1 MTKDLRENTL
11 DNIAPRFGSDLDG
24 TIEKNPRHSTAML
37 RVFRLRPVQRW
48 PEDWMRDCPRYF
60 LSGPKWTRSLSISLV
75 VFLAFAILI
84 SLTTHAFPQDGR
96 IVVGSKNFMENKLLA
111 EIFAQLIEAR
121 TDLIVERRLGL
132 AGTQVCFEALRTG
145 AIDLYPEYTGTGLVS
160 ILQYPPTGD
169 PRTALNTVR
178 SEFLKRWNLWW
189 LNPLGFENSYALAVP
204 RAQAHGRS
212 LRTISDLAKV
222 SSSLKAG
229 VGFEFLKRPDGLP
242 GLKAQYGLTFQHVQV
257 MQQSLKYQAAA
268 AGEIDVLDVY
278 TTDGRLSVY
287 DFVVLEDDQHFFPPY
302 EAAGLVRGSTL
313 EQHPELGAVLGLLS
327 NAFDAKTMRQLNYR
341 LQEGGE
347 SVEVVARDALASLG
361 LFATDESKAGSPPN
375 REGLFSYLW
384 SNRSS
389 LMNRTFEHLTLAGL
403 ALGLGILLAV
413 PLGLILERHPTVA
426 EPIIRAIGLTQ
437 TIPSIALLAFMIP
450 VFGIGMLPAVMALWL
465 YSLFP
470 IVRNTYSGLRDA
482 APQAVESARALGMT
496 EWQILYWVR
505 LPLAAPVIM
514 AGVRTAGVIT
524 VGTTTL
530 AAFIGAGGL
539 GVPIV
544 AGLQM
549 ANTTVILSG
558 ALPAAALALMIDGSL
573 SKVENWVKPRG
584 LEL

>member
-1 MTKDLRENTL
+1 MRKALRENTL

-24 TIEKNPRHSTAML
+24 TIEKNPRYSTAIL
-37 RVFRLRPVQRW
+37 RVFRLRPIQRW
-48 PEDWMRDCPRYF
+48 PEDWMRDCPSYF
-60 LSGPKWTRSLSISLV
+60 LSGPKWGRSLSLRLAA
-75 VFLAFAILI
+75 FLAFAMLMWLGTPVF
-84 SLTTHAFPQDGR
+84 SQDGR

-160 ILQYPPTGD
+160 ILQHPPTGD
-169 PRTALNTVR
+169 PRIALNTVR

-204 RAQAHGRS
+204 RAQTHEQS

-229 VGFEFLKRPDGLP
+229 VGYEFLKRPDGLP
-242 GLKAQYGLTFQHVQV
+242 GLETQYGLTFQHVQA

-302 EAAGLVRGSTL
+302 EAAGLLRGSTL
-313 EQHPELGAVLGLLS
+313 KQHPELGAVLGLLS

-347 SVEVVARDALASLG
+347 PVKVVAHDALASLG
-361 LFATDESKAGSPPN
+361 LFATDESIAGPTPN
-375 REGLFSYLW
+375 REGFFSYLW

-389 LMNRTFEHLTLAGL
+389 LMTRTFEHLTLAGL

-413 PLGLILERHPTVA
+413 PLGLILERLPTVA
-426 EPIIRAIGLTQ
+426 EPVIRAIGLTQ

-470 IVRNTYSGLRDA
+470 ILRNTYSGLRDA

-496 EWQILYWVR
+496 EWQIHYWVR

-584 LEL
+584 LQL

>member
-1 MTKDLRENTL
+1 MTK
-11 DNIAPRFGSDLDG
+11 FG
-24 TIEKNPRHSTAML
+24 
-37 RVFRLRPVQRW
+37 
-48 PEDWMRDCPRYF
+48 
-60 LSGPKWTRSLSISLV
+60 RSLLISLV
-75 VFLAFAILI
+75 VFLTFAMLI
-84 SLTTHAFPQDGR
+84 WLGTPVFSQDGR

-132 AGTQVCFEALRTG
+132 AGTQVCFEALRAG

-212 LRTISDLAKV
+212 LRTISDLAKI

-242 GLKAQYGLTFQHVQV
+242 GLNAQYGLTFQHVQA

-302 EAAGLVRGSTL
+302 EAAGLLRGSTL

-347 SVEVVARDALASLG
+347 PVEVVARDALASLG
-361 LFATDESKAGSPPN
+361 LFATDESKAGPTPR

-389 LMNRTFEHLTLAGL
+389 LMTRTVEHLTLAGL

-413 PLGLILERHPTVA
+413 PLGLFLERHPTTA
-426 EPIIRAIGLTQ
+426 EPIIRGIGLTQ

-470 IVRNTYSGLRDA
+470 ILRNTYSGLRDA

-573 SKVENWVKPRG
+573 SKVENWVRPRG

>member
-1 MTKDLRENTL
+1 MTKGLHSVC
-11 DNIAPRFGSDLDG
+11 FGAL
-24 TIEKNPRHSTAML
+24 
-37 RVFRLRPVQRW
+37 VFFVL
-48 PEDWMRDCPRYF
+48 
-60 LSGPKWTRSLSISLV
+60 LSSP
-75 VFLAFAILI
+75 
-84 SLTTHAFPQDGR
+84 AFPQGDR

-121 TDLIVERRLGL
+121 TDLSVERRLGL

-160 ILQYPPTGD
+160 ILRQPPTGD
-169 PRTALNTVR
+169 PRTALTAVR
-178 SEFLKRWNLWW
+178 AEFLKRWDVWW
-189 LNPLGFENSYALAVP
+189 LNPLGFDNSYALAVP
-204 RAQAHGRS
+204 RSLTAGTP
-212 LRTISDLAKV
+212 LRTISDLAEIAP
-222 SSSLKAG
+222 SLTAG
-229 VGFEFLKRPDGLP
+229 LGYEFINRPDGLP
-242 GLKAQYGLTFQHVQV
+242 GLQTRYGLTFQRVQA

-278 TTDGRLSVY
+278 TTDGRLAEY
-287 DFVVLEDDQHFFPPY
+287 DFVVLEDDLRFFPPY
-302 EAAGLVRGSTL
+302 EASGLIRGSTL
-313 EQHPELGAVLGLLS
+313 AQHPELGGVLGLLT
-327 NAFDAKTMRQLNYR
+327 NAFDDKTMRQLNYR

-347 SVEVVARDALASLG
+347 PLEVVARDALSALHLFVTEDAETQPVSHQEG
-361 LFATDESKAGSPPN
+361 LFA
-375 REGLFSYLW
+375 YLW
-384 SNRSS
+384 SK
-389 LMNRTFEHLTLAGL
+389 RTDLGGRIIEHLTLAGL

-413 PLGLILERHPTVA
+413 PLGLLLERHQAIA
-426 EPIIRAIGLTQ
+426 EPVIRGIGLTQ

-450 VFGIGMLPAVMALWL
+450 VFGIGMLPAVIALWI

-482 APQAVESARALGMT
+482 APQAVDSARALGMT
-496 EWQILYWVR
+496 EWQILHWVR

-558 ALPAAALALMIDGSL
+558 ALPAAALALMIDGFL
-573 SKVENWVKPRG
+573 SRVETWVRPRG
-584 LEL
+584 VQP

>member
-11 DNIAPRFGSDLDG
+11 DNIAPRFGSDLDR

>member
-1 MTKDLRENTL
+1 MIL
-11 DNIAPRFGSDLDG
+11 
-24 TIEKNPRHSTAML
+24 ML
-37 RVFRLRPVQRW
+37 LLPLPAFSQ
-48 PEDWMRDCPRYF
+48 ED
-60 LSGPKWTRSLSISLV
+60 
-75 VFLAFAILI
+75 
-84 SLTTHAFPQDGR
+84 R

-121 TDLIVERRLGL
+121 TNLSVERRLGL

-160 ILQYPPTGD
+160 ILKQPPTGD
-169 PRTALNTVR
+169 PRTALNVVR
-178 SEFLKRWNLWW
+178 AEFLQRWDLWW
-189 LNPLGFENSYALAVP
+189 LNPLGFENAYALAVP
-204 RAQAHGRS
+204 RSRTAGIP
-212 LRTISDLAKV
+212 LRTISDLVKIAP
-222 SSSLKAG
+222 SLTG
-229 VGFEFLKRPDGLP
+229 GFGYEFINRPDGLP
-242 GLKAQYGLTFQHVQV
+242 GLEIRYGLAFQRVQA

-278 TTDGRLSVY
+278 TTDGRLAKY
-287 DFVVLEDDQHFFPPY
+287 DFVVLEDDLHFFPPY
-302 EAAGLVRGSTL
+302 EASGLIRGSTL
-313 EQHPELGAVLGLLS
+313 AEHPELGAILGLLTH
-327 NAFDAKTMRQLNYR
+327 AFDAETMRQLNYR

-347 SVEVVARDALASLG
+347 PLDVVARDALSALHLFASDAAGTRPVSHQEG
-361 LFATDESKAGSPPN
+361 LFAYMWSKRTDLGG
-375 REGLFSYLW
+375 RII
-384 SNRSS
+384 
-389 LMNRTFEHLTLAGL
+389 EHLTLAGL

-413 PLGLILERHPTVA
+413 PLGLLLERQQAIA
-426 EPIIRAIGLTQ
+426 EPVIRGIGLTQ

-450 VFGIGMLPAVMALWL
+450 VFGIGMLPAMIALWM

-482 APQAVESARALGMT
+482 APQAVEAARALGMT
-496 EWQILYWVR
+496 EWQILHWVR

-514 AGVRTAGVIT
+514 AGIRTAGVIT

-558 ALPAAALALMIDGSL
+558 ALPAAALALVIDGVL
-573 SKVENWVKPRG
+573 GQVETWLKPRG
-584 LEL
+584 IQP

>member
-1 MTKDLRENTL
+1 MRNETRLFSRCLATIGVLTL
-11 DNIAPRFGSDLDG
+11 SMI
-24 TIEKNPRHSTAML
+24 
-37 RVFRLRPVQRW
+37 
-48 PEDWMRDCPRYF
+48 
-60 LSGPKWTRSLSISLV
+60 
-75 VFLAFAILI
+75 LAT
-84 SLTTHAFPQDGR
+84 SAFSEDGR

-121 TDLIVERRLGL
+121 TDLVVERRLGL
-132 AGTQVCFEALRTG
+132 AGTQLCFEALRTG
-145 AIDLYPEYTGTGLVS
+145 AIDMYPEYTGTGLVS
-160 ILQYPPTGD
+160 ILQHPPTGD

-178 SEFLKRWNLWW
+178 SEFLHRWDLWW
-189 LNPLGFENSYALAVP
+189 LNPLGFENSYALAIP
-204 RAQAHGRS
+204 RAHTHGAT

-222 SSSLKAG
+222 SGSLKAG
-229 VGFEFLKRPDGLP
+229 LGYEFLERPDGLP
-242 GLKAQYGLTFQHVQV
+242 GLEATYGLAFQQV
-257 MQQSLKYQAAA
+257 KAMQQSLKYQAAA
-268 AGEIDVLDVY
+268 AGDIDVLNVY

-287 DFVVLEDDQHFFPPY
+287 DFVVLEDDQNFFPPY
-302 EAAGLVRGSTL
+302 EAAGLIRGATL
-313 EQHPELGAVLGLLS
+313 QQYPELGSVLGLLS

-347 SVEVVARDALASLG
+347 TVAVVAQDALASLG
-361 LFATDESKAGSPPN
+361 LLGTDDPKADLAAPQ
-375 REGLFSYLW
+375 EGLTSYLW
-384 SNRSS
+384 ANRVP
-389 LMNRTFEHLTLAGL
+389 LINRTIEHLTLAGL

-413 PLGLILERHPTVA
+413 PLGLLLERNPTTA

-470 IVRNTYSGLRDA
+470 ILRNTYSGLRDA
-482 APQAVESARALGMT
+482 APQAVASARALGMT
-496 EWQILYWVR
+496 EWQILQWVR

-549 ANTTVILSG
+549 ANTTVILAG
-558 ALPAAALALMIDGSL
+558 ALPAAALALIIDGSL
-573 SKVENWVKPRG
+573 SKVEGWVKPRG

>member
-1 MTKDLRENTL
+1 MIRPL
-11 DNIAPRFGSDLDG
+11 
-24 TIEKNPRHSTAML
+24 HSMCFVAL
-37 RVFRLRPVQRW
+37 VFFVLLPLPAFSQ
-48 PEDWMRDCPRYF
+48 ED
-60 LSGPKWTRSLSISLV
+60 
-75 VFLAFAILI
+75 
-84 SLTTHAFPQDGR
+84 R

-121 TDLIVERRLGL
+121 TELSVERRLGL

-160 ILQYPPTGD
+160 ILQQPPTGD
-169 PRTALNTVR
+169 SRTALNVVR
-178 SEFLKRWNLWW
+178 SEFLKRWDLWW
-189 LNPLGFENSYALAVP
+189 LNPLGFENAYALAVP
-204 RAQAHGRS
+204 RSRTAGTP
-212 LRTISDLAKV
+212 LRTISDLARIAP
-222 SSSLKAG
+222 SLTG
-229 VGFEFLKRPDGLP
+229 GFGYEFINRPDGLP
-242 GLKAQYGLTFQHVQV
+242 GLETEYGLTFQRVQA

-287 DFVVLEDDQHFFPPY
+287 DFVVLEDDRQFFPPY
-302 EAAGLVRGSTL
+302 EASGLIRGSTL
-313 EQHPELGAVLGLLS
+313 AQHPELGAIMGLLA
-327 NAFDAKTMRQLNYR
+327 NAFDAETMRQLNYR

-347 SVEVVARDALASLG
+347 PLEVVARDALSDLHLFVTDNADPEPVPHQEG
-361 LFATDESKAGSPPN
+361 LFAYAWSK
-375 REGLFSYLW
+375 RTT
-384 SNRSS
+384 
-389 LMNRTFEHLTLAGL
+389 LMRRTVEHLTLAGL
-403 ALGLGILLAV
+403 ALGLGILVAV
-413 PLGLILERHPTVA
+413 PLGLLLERHQTVA
-426 EPIIRAIGLTQ
+426 EPVIRGIGLTQ

-450 VFGIGMLPAVMALWL
+450 VFGIGMLPAVIALWI

-482 APQAVESARALGMT
+482 APQAVEAARALGMT

-558 ALPAAALALMIDGSL
+558 ALPSAALALVIDGFL
-573 SKVENWVKPRG
+573 GKVETWVRPRG
-584 LEL
+584 VAL

>member
-1 MTKDLRENTL
+1 M
-11 DNIAPRFGSDLDG
+11 
-24 TIEKNPRHSTAML
+24 M
-37 RVFRLRPVQRW
+37 RLRQWRQKGLIL
-48 PEDWMRDCPRYF
+48 F
-60 LSGPKWTRSLSISLV
+60 LTCFILMPWTTP
-75 VFLAFAILI
+75 AF
-84 SLTTHAFPQDGR
+84 SENDR

-121 TDLIVERRLGL
+121 TDLQVERRLGL

-160 ILQYPPTGD
+160 ILHHPPTGD
-169 PRTALNTVR
+169 SRTALNTVR
-178 SEFLKRWNLWW
+178 AEFLKRWDLWW

-204 RAQAHGRS
+204 RSQASDTS
-212 LRTISDLAKV
+212 LRTISDLAEI
-222 SSSLKAG
+222 SSSLRAG
-229 VGFEFLKRPDGLP
+229 LGYEFIKRPDGLP
-242 GLKAQYGLTFQHVQV
+242 GLEKEYNLIFQNVQA

-287 DFVVLEDDQHFFPPY
+287 DFIVLEDDLHFFPPY
-302 EAAGLVRGSTL
+302 EASGLIRGSTL
-313 EQHPELGAVLGLLS
+313 KEHPELGAVLSLLT
-327 NAFDAKTMRQLNYR
+327 NAFDATTMRQLNFR

-347 SVEVVARDALASLG
+347 SVEVVAWDALTALQ
-361 LFATDESKAGSPPN
+361 LLSPDAAETEHVYHQ
-375 REGLFSYLW
+375 EGLASYLW
-384 SNRSS
+384 SNRST
-389 LMNRTFEHLTLAGL
+389 LMTRTFEHVTLAGL
-403 ALGLGILLAV
+403 ALILGILLAV
-413 PLGLILERHPTVA
+413 PLGLLLERHQSVA
-426 EPIIRAIGLTQ
+426 ELIIRGIGLTQ

-450 VFGIGMLPAVMALWL
+450 VFGIGMLPAVIALWI

-470 IVRNTYSGLRDA
+470 IVRNTFSGLRDA
-482 APQAVESARALGMT
+482 APQAVESSRALGMT

-524 VGTTTL
+524 VGTATL

-558 ALPAAALALMIDGSL
+558 ALPAATLALIIDGAL
-573 SKVENWVKPRG
+573 GKVEHWTRPHG
-584 LEL
+584 LKL